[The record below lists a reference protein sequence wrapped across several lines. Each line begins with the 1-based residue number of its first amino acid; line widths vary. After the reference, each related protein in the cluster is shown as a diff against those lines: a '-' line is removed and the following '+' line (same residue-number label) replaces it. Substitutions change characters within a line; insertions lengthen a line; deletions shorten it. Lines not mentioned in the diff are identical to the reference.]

1 MHLDSVVDNPKD
13 VVINVTGVSA
23 FVETNLEAKEDDNE
37 GTPREDQVGTSEK
50 EKPASD

>member
-1 MHLDSVVDNPKD
+1 VDNPKD

-23 FVETNLEAKEDDNE
+23 FVETNLEAEDDNK

-50 EKPASD
+50 KKPASD